1 MTKDDCKNRLAELLS
16 SLELDKTI
24 ESLLNTKM
32 VAEMLND
39 PEVSDYVTIALF
51 SAAIKNQYERFRP
64 LSAKGK
70 SVEEELM
77 NLL

>member
-1 MTKDDCKNRLAELLS
+1 MTKDNCRKRLAELLS

-24 ESLLNTKM
+24 EALLNTKM
-32 VAEMLND
+32 VAEMLDD
-39 PEVSDYVTIALF
+39 PEKTDYVTIALL
-51 SAAIKNQYERFRP
+51 SAAIKMQYERFRP

-70 SVEEELM
+70 SIEEELM

>member
-1 MTKDDCKNRLAELLS
+1 MTKDNCRKRLAELLS

-24 ESLLNTKM
+24 EALLNTKM
-32 VAEMLND
+32 VAEMLDD
-39 PEVSDYVTIALF
+39 PEKTDYVTIALL
-51 SAAIKNQYERFRP
+51 SAAIKSQYERFRP

-70 SVEEELM
+70 SIEEELM